1 MTTPID
7 IVVGPTGITVP
18 SYADVLAYLTAQYQ
32 SIYGSDVV
40 LTPDTQD
47 GQWLGVLSQALYD
60 YSQSALDVFNAYS
73 PISAQGAGL
82 SSVVKINGLQRDI
95 PTQSTV
101 TLNLVGQAGAT
112 INNGIV
118 GDNLGLGTQWALPAS
133 VTLSSGGTATVT
145 ATCTVAGAV
154 GAAIASLTVILTPTQ
169 GWQTVSNPAIAT
181 VGAPTET
188 DAALRQR
195 QTQSTSL
202 SALTPL
208 EAIYAAV
215 SNVPGVGAT
224 AIYENDTGSTD
235 GNGNIAH
242 SIAVVVTGGN
252 SAAVAGAI
260 AETKSP
266 GTATNGSTSVVVIDT
281 NGVPDTINFF
291 YVTTVPVFVT
301 VTLTPLAGYVSTTTT
316 LIQQVV
322 AALLNGLTI
331 GTDSYLSRL
340 YNAANLSGDVATAT
354 SGLTQAQLDVLS
366 ATYNVTA
373 IIQGTSSG
381 GQSAADIAIAFNATA
396 TGVVTNVTVN
406 T

>member
-47 GQWLGVLSQALYD
+47 GQWLGVVSQVFYD
-60 YSQSALDVFNAYS
+60 YSQSALAVFNAYS

-82 SSVVKINGLQRDI
+82 SSIVKINGLQRDI
-95 PTQSTV
+95 PTNSTAPL
-101 TLNLVGQAGAT
+101 TLVGQAGT
-112 INNGIV
+112 VITNGIV

-133 VTLSSGGTATVT
+133 VTLPAGGTLAVT

-154 GAAIASLTVILTPTQ
+154 GAAIGSLTVILTPTQ
-169 GWQTVSNPAIAT
+169 GWQSSTNTSIAT

-188 DAALRQR
+188 DATLRQR
-195 QTQSTSL
+195 QSQSTSL
-202 SALTPL
+202 SAVTPL

-215 SNVPGVGAT
+215 ANVSGVGQV

-235 GNGNIAH
+235 GNGLNPH
-242 SIAVVVTGGN
+242 SVALVVTGGD
-252 SAAVAGAI
+252 STAVATAI
-260 AETKSP
+260 ADTKSP
-266 GTATNGSTSVVVIDT
+266 GTGTNGTTTVVVIDT
-281 NGVPDTINFF
+281 NGVPDTINFY
-291 YVTTVPVFVT
+291 YVTDVPVYVT
-301 VTLTPLAGYVSTTTT
+301 ITLTPLTGYVAPTGT
-316 LIQQVV
+316 LINQVV
-322 AALLNGLTI
+322 AALLNGLSI

-373 IIQGTSSG
+373 IVQGITSG
-381 GQSAADIAIAFNATA
+381 GQTAADIAIAFNATA
-396 TGVVTNVTVN
+396 TGSTANVTVN